1 MPRRFINNKNKKHTH
16 IHTKNKNKK
25 SLAEMKQ
32 LIKLFVYT
40 PSFTYR
46 PKLVASG
53 TMELKCLAFVGKA
66 LRLSYKGYDNLERCG

>member
-1 MPRRFINNKNKKHTH
+1 
-16 IHTKNKNKK
+16 
-25 SLAEMKQ
+25 MKQ